1 MSKDNND
8 IKTYLIALNQI
19 DKVGDKRISELINH
33 YESVENIFEDK
44 EENIKNL
51 LEKRFKSQIGMFNKN
66 EILDKANEIV
76 NKSKDYGIGILSLF
90 DEEYPFNLKQ
100 IDNPPYILYYKGD
113 LKKLRRNA
121 VAMVGTREPT
131 NESRKYSFELA
142 SKLSSLNIT
151 VVSGMAKGVDRE
163 AHLGAIS
170 SLVNTAAVLGNGID
184 TVYPSENLKIYN
196 KLIEKG
202 IIVSEFE
209 IGRKPDRM
217 NFPRRNRI
225 ISGLSYA
232 VVMVEAASKSGALI
246 TVDYALNQGRD
257 VYIAPYDEKNNAYFG
272 NHKLY
277 KDGAKIAYGVQDIL
291 EDFDSIF
298 SNDDDYVKMKLKY
311 FEGGDISGKSK
322 DENKDKKE
330 NKKHK
335 EHKEQTLEI
344 NKKHDKKVKGKN
356 NELISSL
363 NDDETSLYNIIKKS
377 DKIHIDDIVEESN
390 IKVHTAAAI
399 LMQLEIKGVIK
410 QLSGKFYTIE
420 NRN

>member
-1 MSKDNND
+1 MSTDND

-19 DKVGDKRISELINH
+19 DKVGDRRISELISH

-44 EENIKNL
+44 EENIKDL
-51 LEKRFKSQIGMFNKN
+51 LKKKFKSQVGDFDKN

-76 NKSKDYGIGILSLF
+76 NKSRDYGIGILSLF

-113 LKKLRRNA
+113 IKKLRRNA
-121 VAMVGTREPT
+121 VAIVGTREPT

-257 VYIAPYDEKNNAYFG
+257 VYIAPYDEKNSAYFG

-277 KDGAKIAYGVQDIL
+277 KDGAKIAYSVQDIL

-322 DENKDKKE
+322 EENKKE
-330 NKKHK
+330 NKKY
-335 EHKEQTLEI
+335 KEQTIET
-344 NKKHDKKVKGKN
+344 NKKHDKKVKEKN
-356 NELISSL
+356 NELISNL
-363 NDDETSLYNIIKKS
+363 NDDEISLYNIIKKS

-390 IKVHTAAAI
+390 IKVHTAASI
-399 LMQLEIKGVIK
+399 LMQLEIKGIIK

-420 NRN
+420 K

>member
-1 MSKDNND
+1 MSSNND

-44 EENIKNL
+44 EENIKEL
-51 LEKRFKSQIGMFNKN
+51 LEKKFKSQISNFDKN
-66 EILDKANEIV
+66 EILDKANTIV
-76 NKSKDYGIGILSLF
+76 EKSKDYGIGILSLF
-90 DEEYPFNLKQ
+90 DEDYPFNLKQ
-100 IDNPPYILYYKGD
+100 IDNPPYILYYKGN

-121 VAMVGTREPT
+121 IAIVGTREPT

-142 SKLSSLNIT
+142 SKLSSLNIS

-170 SLVNTAAVLGNGID
+170 SLVNTVAVLGNGID
-184 TVYPSENLKIYN
+184 TVYPSENLQIYN
-196 KLIEKG
+196 KLVEKG

-277 KDGAKIAYGVQDIL
+277 KDGAKIAYSFIDIL

-298 SNDDDYVKMKLKY
+298 SNDDDYTKMKLKY
-311 FEGGDISGKSK
+311 FEGGDIKSK
-322 DENKDKKE
+322 NIKKE
-330 NKKHK
+330 KIIK
-335 EHKEQTLEI
+335 EEIVI
-344 NKKHDKKVKGKN
+344 NKNEREIKKEEKKQQKIEKQN
-356 NELISSL
+356 NEVINNLEEE
-363 NDDETSLYNIIKKS
+363 ETVLYNIIKNAE
-377 DKIHIDDIVEESN
+377 KIHIDDIIEKSN
-390 IKVHTAAAI
+390 MQIQTVTSM
-399 LMQLEIKGVIK
+399 LMQLEIKGIIK
-410 QLSGKFYTIE
+410 QLSGKYYTIE
-420 NRN
+420 K

>member
-1 MSKDNND
+1 MSTDND

-19 DKVGDKRISELINH
+19 DKVGDRRISELISH

-44 EENIKNL
+44 EENIKDL
-51 LEKRFKSQIGMFNKN
+51 LKKKFKSQVGDFDKN

-76 NKSKDYGIGILSLF
+76 NKSRDYGICILSLF

-113 LKKLRRNA
+113 IKKLRRNA
-121 VAMVGTREPT
+121 VAIVGTREPT

-257 VYIAPYDEKNNAYFG
+257 VYIAPYDEKNSAYFG

-277 KDGAKIAYGVQDIL
+277 KDGAKIAYSVQDIL

-322 DENKDKKE
+322 EE
-330 NKKHK
+330 NKKESK
-335 EHKEQTLEI
+335 KYEKQIVEI
-344 NKKHDKKVKGKN
+344 NKKHDDKKNYKKVKEKN
-356 NELISSL
+356 NELISNL

-390 IKVHTAAAI
+390 IKVHTAASI
-399 LMQLEIKGVIK
+399 LMQLEIKGIIK

-420 NRN
+420 K

>member
-1 MSKDNND
+1 MSSSND

-19 DKVGDKRISELINH
+19 DKVGDRRISELINH

-44 EENIKNL
+44 EENIKSL
-51 LEKRFKSQIGMFNKN
+51 IEKKFKSQIGKFEKN
-66 EILDKANEIV
+66 EILDKARNIIE
-76 NKSKDYGIGILSLF
+76 KSNDYGIGILSLF
-90 DEEYPFNLKQ
+90 DDEYPFNLKQ

-113 LKKLRRNA
+113 LKKLRRNSIA
-121 VAMVGTREPT
+121 IVGTRNPT
-131 NESRKYSFELA
+131 KESCKYSFELA
-142 SKLSSLNIT
+142 SKLSSLNIS
-151 VVSGMAKGVDRE
+151 VVSGMAKGIDRE

-209 IGRKPDRM
+209 IGRKPDRT

-257 VYIAPYDEKNNAYFG
+257 VYIAPYDEKNSAYFG

-277 KDGAKIAYGVQDIL
+277 KDGAKIAYNVMDIL

-311 FEGGDISGKSK
+311 FEGGDIRKNKNNKNEIK
-322 DENKDKKE
+322 DNIEININDNDDAKKKKKVKE
-330 NKKHK
+330 NKKIKSNEIINNLK
-335 EHKEQTLEI
+335 E
-344 NKKHDKKVKGKN
+344 
-356 NELISSL
+356 
-363 NDDETSLYNIIKKS
+363 DESALYNIISES
-377 DKIHIDDIVEESN
+377 DKIHIDDIIEKSN
-390 IKVHTAAAI
+390 IKVQIVTSI
-399 LMQLEIKGVIK
+399 LMQLEISGLIK
-410 QLSGKFYTIE
+410 QLAGKYYTIE
-420 NRN
+420 K

>member
-1 MSKDNND
+1 MSSNND

-19 DKVGDKRISELINH
+19 DKVGDRRISELINH

-44 EENIKNL
+44 EENIKL
-51 LEKRFKSQIGMFNKN
+51 LIEKKFKSQIGKFDKN
-66 EILDKANEIV
+66 EILDRAKTIIE
-76 NKSKDYGIGILSLF
+76 KSNDYGIGILTLF
-90 DEEYPFNLKQ
+90 DDEYPFNLKQ

-113 LKKLRRNA
+113 LKKLRRNSIA
-121 VAMVGTREPT
+121 IVGTRNPSK
-131 NESRKYSFELA
+131 ESCKYSFELA

-196 KLIEKG
+196 RLVEKG

-209 IGRKPDRM
+209 IGRKPDRT

-257 VYIAPYDEKNNAYFG
+257 VYIAPYDEKNSSYFG
-272 NHKLY
+272 NHQLY
-277 KDGAKIAYGVQDIL
+277 KDGAKIAYNVMDIL

-311 FEGGDISGKSK
+311 FEGGDIRKNNKRASDDYIEINIK
-322 DENKDKKE
+322 ENEKEIKKDKKE
-330 NKKHK
+330 KKIK
-335 EHKEQTLEI
+335 ES
-344 NKKHDKKVKGKN
+344 KN
-356 NELISSL
+356 NEIISSL
-363 NDDETSLYNIIKKS
+363 KEDESALYNIISES
-377 DKIHIDDIVEESN
+377 DKIHIDDIIEKSN
-390 IKVHTAAAI
+390 IKVQIATSI
-399 LMQLEIKGVIK
+399 LMQLEIRGIIK
-410 QLSGKFYTIE
+410 QLAGKYYTIE
-420 NRN
+420 K

>member
-1 MSKDNND
+1 MSSNND

-44 EENIKNL
+44 EENIKEL
-51 LEKRFKSQIGMFNKN
+51 LEKKFKSQISNFDKN
-66 EILDKANEIV
+66 EILDKANIIV
-76 NKSKDYGIGILSLF
+76 EKSKDYGIGILSLF
-90 DEEYPFNLKQ
+90 DEDYPFNLKQ

-113 LKKLRRNA
+113 LKKLRRNSIA
-121 VAMVGTREPT
+121 IVGTREPT

-142 SKLSSLNIT
+142 SKLSSLNIS

-170 SLVNTAAVLGNGID
+170 SLVNTVAVLGNGID
-184 TVYPSENLKIYN
+184 TVYPSENLQIYN
-196 KLIEKG
+196 KLVEKG

-277 KDGAKIAYGVQDIL
+277 KDGAKIAYSFIDIL

-298 SNDDDYVKMKLKY
+298 SNDDDYTKMKLKY
-311 FEGGDISGKSK
+311 FEGGDIKSK
-322 DENKDKKE
+322 NIKKE
-330 NKKHK
+330 TIIK
-335 EHKEQTLEI
+335 EEIVI
-344 NKKHDKKVKGKN
+344 NKNEREIKKEEKKKQKVEKQN
-356 NELISSL
+356 NEVISNL
-363 NDDETSLYNIIKKS
+363 EEEETVLYNIIKNAE
-377 DKIHIDDIVEESN
+377 KIHIDDIIEKSN
-390 IKVHTAAAI
+390 MNVQTVTSM
-399 LMQLEIKGVIK
+399 LMQLEIKGIIK
-410 QLSGKFYTIE
+410 QLSGKYYTIE
-420 NRN
+420 K